1 MTNVQF
7 QSMNKLTQSDDY
19 TITLARKHIGEKKI
33 IISLLR
39 IETWIHFIQGLFVTL
54 FETDQSSVYFNVIYH
69 YLPLEKGVTV
79 WPWTKLNSLY
89 LIGWNG
95 PSGYRESVFKYPHC
109 TFAISENLYCL
120 LNWIERCP
128 FLEHTWVRVI
138 QGCCVSGLLEIG
150 SVWSLQFVLLLT
162 LRIEVLLWQLSLK
175 SFCIYIKYEEKTSV
189 GCFCSSG
196 NSVPMQL
203 PDERVQKVLLFC
215 CCCLYKV

>member
-1 MTNVQF
+1 MTI
-7 QSMNKLTQSDDY
+7 STNKKATPLTWQTYSSNQWMSLHKAM
-19 TITLARKHIGEKKI
+19 ITPSRWLENTLGKKI

-162 LRIEVLLWQLSLK
+162 LRIEVLLWQLSLA
-175 SFCIYIKYEEKTSV
+175 
-189 GCFCSSG
+189 
-196 NSVPMQL
+196 
-203 PDERVQKVLLFC
+203 
-215 CCCLYKV
+215 